1 MSDKNETST
10 QENKPKQINILD
22 AFKMYLQR
30 EQFKIYIGT
39 PCYGG
44 NLQIGYFQSLME
56 TIKIFTALG
65 VKHEV
70 ITIGSESL
78 IPRARNGI
86 TAKFMGDDEATHL
99 LFIDADI
106 TFHWSS
112 IVKLIIMDRDLSG
125 GCYPKKMINWEKIK
139 HNIKNEPDI
148 DDNLLMAKSLD
159 YVFNPVYNQEKAD
172 DGKVKLTATVQ
183 NGMIK
188 VKDLGTGFMMIK
200 KSVIEIMM
208 YKYEE
213 LQYRNNVAGYHSDSA
228 ADYFYTLFD
237 TEIDP
242 ESKVYLSEDYLFC
255 KRWRECGGD
264 CWLDL
269 SISLNHTGMMDF
281 KGAIST
287 SIGQLD
293 TMNKDFKV
301 MNKTK
306 AQEAKSSTTN
316 SSTTDGATTDGAT
329 TDGAT
334 TTTD

>member
-1 MSDKNETST
+1 MSEQTTQDKPQSQQETS
-10 QENKPKQINILD
+10 QPKAQPKQVNILD

-86 TAKFMGDDEATHL
+86 VAKFMGDDEATHL

-112 IVKLIIMDRDLSG
+112 IIKLVIMDRDLSG
-125 GCYPKKMINWEKIK
+125 GCYPKKMLNWEKVK
-139 HNIKNEPDI
+139 HNIKQEPEI
-148 DDNLLMAKSLD
+148 ADDLLMAKSLD
-159 YVFNPVYNQEKAD
+159 YVFNPVYNQEKTE

-183 NGMIK
+183 NGMVK

-200 KSVIEIMM
+200 KCVIDIMM

-213 LQYRNNVAGYHSDSA
+213 LQYRNNVAGYHSEA
-228 ADYFYTLFD
+228 AAEYFYTLFD

-242 ESKVYLSEDYLFC
+242 DSKVYLSEDYLFC

-269 SISLNHTGMMDF
+269 GISLNHTGMFDF
-281 KGAIST
+281 KGAVST

-306 AQEAKSSTTN
+306 PVPQEGTTN
-316 SSTTDGATTDGAT
+316 DDTD
-329 TDGAT
+329 
-334 TTTD
+334 TTTDTK

>member
-1 MSDKNETST
+1 
-10 QENKPKQINILD
+10 
-22 AFKMYLQR
+22 MYLQR

-65 VKHEV
+65 VKNEV

-86 TAKFMGDDEATHL
+86 VAKFMGDDEATHL

-112 IVKLIIMDRDLSG
+112 IVKLVIMDRDLSG
-125 GCYPKKMINWEKIK
+125 GCYPKKMLNWEKVK
-139 HNIKNEPDI
+139 YNIKQEPEI
-148 DDNLLMAKSLD
+148 ADDLLMAKSLD
-159 YVFNPVYNQEKAD
+159 YVFNPVYNQEKTD

-183 NGMIK
+183 NGMVK

-200 KSVIEIMM
+200 KSVVEIMM
-208 YKYEE
+208 YKYED
-213 LQYRNNVAGYHSDSA
+213 LQYRNNVAGYHSDA
-228 ADYFYTLFD
+228 AAEYFYTLFD

-242 ESKVYLSEDYLFC
+242 DSKVYLSEDYLFC

-269 SISLNHTGMMDF
+269 GISLNHTGMFDF
-281 KGAIST
+281 KGAVST

-301 MNKTK
+301 MNKGK
-306 AQEAKSSTTN
+306 P
-316 SSTTDGATTDGAT
+316 ATTETKSDT
-329 TDGAT
+329 TTTEGSAT